1 MKMKFAV
8 LPFLLLLASPLLA
21 LERIVDNAGLLNPGE
36 KSGLM
41 YRLDSITGTY
51 RFDLVIVTENSIG
64 GAGPKDYADN
74 FFDDMGYGLGSGRD
88 GCLLLIV
95 TGSRDY
101 WISTSGR
108 GRSVL
113 NSSALARLESD
124 TVKFLKEDNY
134 YGAFASFAEDWEQFL
149 VLETKGRSY
158 NFFHRWNVVLV
169 VIGWLIGLA
178 VGLVVVQVWKKGM
191 NTALIQTQADSY
203 VVPDSLSFREKTD
216 SFLYSVVTKTR
227 REGNRSSSGGGSRG
241 GSSGRGGHG
250 GGGGKY

>member
-1 MKMKFAV
+1 MKTKFAV
-8 LPFLLLLASPLLA
+8 LPLLFLLASPLFA
-21 LERIVDNAGLLNPGE
+21 LERIVDNASLLSHGE
-36 KSGLM
+36 KSGLT
-41 YRLDSITGTY
+41 YRLNSIAETY

-64 GAGPKDYADN
+64 SAEPKHYADN
-74 FFDDMGYGLGSGRD
+74 FFDNNGYGIGNGKD

-101 WISTSGR
+101 RISTAGR
-108 GRSVL
+108 GKSVL
-113 NSSALARLESD
+113 NSSAYGKLESD
-124 TVKFLKEDNY
+124 IVKLLRNDNY
-134 YGAFASFAEDWEQFL
+134 YGAFASFLEDWEQFL
-149 VLETKGRSY
+149 ILETKGRSY
-158 NFFHRWNVVLV
+158 NFFERWNMVLV
-169 VIGWLIGLA
+169 LIGWLIGLA
-178 VGLVVVQVWKKGM
+178 TGCIIVHVWKKGM

-227 REGNRSSSGGGSRG
+227 RESNSSSSGGSRG